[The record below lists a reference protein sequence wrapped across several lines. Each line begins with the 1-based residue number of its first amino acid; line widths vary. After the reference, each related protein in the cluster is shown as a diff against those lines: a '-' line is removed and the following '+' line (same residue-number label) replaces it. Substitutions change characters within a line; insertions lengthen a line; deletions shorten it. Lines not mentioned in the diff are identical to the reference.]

1 MTQTPESAT
10 ASQDSDRSQSAG
22 TPTEVVSEASL
33 QMQQQLVKAV
43 TPAGAFMTD
52 DHRYYFNGV
61 GPVPGVTTVL
71 EVMDKPALSVW
82 KAQQAVR
89 SVYGR
94 LWSDFTNED
103 QAVQWALNEVRKHRS
118 TAASVGSGVHRLAD
132 MVTRGSESDSK
143 AFHVSEEERPYV
155 DAYRRFSD
163 RYERS
168 SFVSSEK
175 IVWSLNGYAG
185 TYDLLMM
192 IDSELWLIDIKTGK
206 NLYPEFA
213 LQLAAYRWADSIILP
228 GNPVAYDMPDVERT
242 GVLHLRPDSYPE
254 TGYRLWEYPTTYKED
269 YLTFLGLLE
278 AFNWRKRQVKPIS
291 HKD

>member
-103 QAVQWALNEVRKHRS
+103 QAVQWALN
-118 TAASVGSGVHRLAD
+118 
-132 MVTRGSESDSK
+132 
-143 AFHVSEEERPYV
+143 
-155 DAYRRFSD
+155 
-163 RYERS
+163 
-168 SFVSSEK
+168 
-175 IVWSLNGYAG
+175 
-185 TYDLLMM
+185 
-192 IDSELWLIDIKTGK
+192 
-206 NLYPEFA
+206 
-213 LQLAAYRWADSIILP
+213 
-228 GNPVAYDMPDVERT
+228 
-242 GVLHLRPDSYPE
+242 
-254 TGYRLWEYPTTYKED
+254 
-269 YLTFLGLLE
+269 
-278 AFNWRKRQVKPIS
+278 
-291 HKD
+291 